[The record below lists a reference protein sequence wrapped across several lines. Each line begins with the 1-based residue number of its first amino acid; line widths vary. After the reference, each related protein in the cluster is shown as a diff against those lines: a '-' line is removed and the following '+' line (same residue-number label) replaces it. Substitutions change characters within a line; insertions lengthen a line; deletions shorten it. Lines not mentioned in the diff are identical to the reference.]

1 VYFGSLEAAGH
12 GFMSEK
18 KRLLI
23 DKSSDAIYRALE
35 FREAQAI
42 GLITDQNLSPLR
54 IWEGHERY

>member
-1 VYFGSLEAAGH
+1 
-12 GFMSEK
+12 MSEK